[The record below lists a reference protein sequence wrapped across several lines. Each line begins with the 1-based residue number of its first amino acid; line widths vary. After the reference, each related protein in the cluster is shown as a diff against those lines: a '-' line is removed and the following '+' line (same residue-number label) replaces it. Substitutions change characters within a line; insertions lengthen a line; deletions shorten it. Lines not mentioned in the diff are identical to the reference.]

1 VAVTGAVA
9 DQRGLLR
16 AAVLATVTTV
26 LAAVGHLAGGGAL
39 PDITVL
45 VVLLP
50 LLAGVFSTLAERSR
64 STAGTLAVLGAGQ
77 LALHYL
83 IELLNPS
90 HVAHHLAGAAD
101 AGSGGTGMLAMHAG
115 ATLLTAA
122 ALRYADRAI
131 AVVRAALGR
140 VLPRRPPV
148 LSANCPLA
156 SLVTPGAAV
165 SLRLARA
172 LAAAQVRRGPPV
184 GC

>member
-26 LAAVGHLAGGGAL
+26 LA
-39 PDITVL
+39 
-45 VVLLP
+45 
-50 LLAGVFSTLAERSR
+50 GVFSTLAERAR

-148 LSANCPLA
+148 LSADRPLA
-156 SLVTPGAAV
+156 SRVTPGAAV

>member
-9 DQRGLLR
+9 EQRGLLR
-16 AAVLATVTTV
+16 AAVLAIVTTV
-26 LAAVGHLAGGGAL
+26 LAAVGHLAGGGSL

-50 LLAGVFSTLAERSR
+50 LLAGVFSTLAERAR
-64 STAGTLAVLGAGQ
+64 STVGTLAVLGAGQ
-77 LALHYL
+77 LALHHL

-90 HVAHHLAGAAD
+90 HAAHHGAGAD
-101 AGSGGTGMLAMHAG
+101 ASSTGMLAVHVG

-122 ALRYADRAI
+122 VLRYADRAI
-131 AVVRAALGR
+131 AVVGAALGW

-148 LSANCPLA
+148 LSADRPLA
-156 SLVTPGAAV
+156 SRVTPGAAV

>member
-1 VAVTGAVA
+1 MAVTGTVA

-16 AAVLATVTTV
+16 AAVLAVVTTV
-26 LAAVGHLAGGGAL
+26 LTAVGHLAGGGSL

-50 LLAGVFSTLAERSR
+50 LLAGVVSTLAERLHG
-64 STAGTLAVLGAGQ
+64 TAGTLAVLGTGQ
-77 LALHYL
+77 LALHHL

-90 HVAHHLAGAAD
+90 HAAHHLAGP
-101 AGSGGTGMLAMHAG
+101 GPSSSTMLAMHAG

-131 AVVRAALGR
+131 AVVGAALDR
-140 VLPRRPPV
+140 VLPRRPPA
-148 LSANCPLA
+148 LCADRPLA
-156 SLVTPGAAV
+156 TRATPVAAV

>member
-1 VAVTGAVA
+1 VAVTEKVA
-9 DQRGLLR
+9 EQRGLLR

-26 LAAVGHLAGGGAL
+26 LTAVGHLAGGGSL

-50 LLAGVFSTLAERSR
+50 LLAGVVSTLAERLR
-64 STAGTLAVLGAGQ
+64 STAGTLAVLGTGQ
-77 LALHYL
+77 LALHHL

-90 HVAHHLAGAAD
+90 HAAHHLAGPGAS
-101 AGSGGTGMLAMHAG
+101 SGTMLATHAG

-122 ALRYADRAI
+122 ALSYADRAI
-131 AVVRAALGR
+131 AVVGAALGR
-140 VLPRRPPV
+140 VLPRRPAV
-148 LSANCPLA
+148 LCADRP
-156 SLVTPGAAV
+156 LVTPVTPGTPV